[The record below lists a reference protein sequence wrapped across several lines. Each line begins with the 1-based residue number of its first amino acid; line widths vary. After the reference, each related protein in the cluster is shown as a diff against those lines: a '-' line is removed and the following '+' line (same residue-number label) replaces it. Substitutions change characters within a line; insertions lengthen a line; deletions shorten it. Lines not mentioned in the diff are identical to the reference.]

1 MPRKNSKYDSMAT
14 KYGFKYTHISDAGN
28 IVCKKISA
36 KSLKALKADG
46 FRVYKMP
53 NGSTVIKMK

>member
-1 MPRKNSKYDSMAT
+1 MPKKSKYDSIAA
-14 KYGFKYTHISDAGN
+14 KYGIKYSHISDAGN

-46 FRVYKMP
+46 YRVYKMP
-53 NGSTVIKMK
+53 NGSMVIKIK